1 MILPAMAVKR
11 DYYEILGVGRDA
23 DDAEIK
29 RAFRRLAQ
37 QHHPDV
43 DTNDGAEARFKE
55 LNEAYRVLSDRQR
68 RSAYDMFGHAGVEGA
83 AAGGFEGFGGGFGPF
98 GDIFDAFFGGAP
110 AGARRRSRVVAGADL
125 RYDLTIEFAEA
136 VFGVT
141 REFSFPTLVTCTHCD
156 GAGGE
161 PGTQPETCPDCN
173 GTGEKRRVAQ
183 TILGQM
189 VNIVACQRCR
199 GEGRIIASPCTV
211 CGGDGRVRE
220 ERTVSV
226 TIPAGIDDG
235 QRIALEEQGEAGPR
249 GGPNGD
255 LYVAVKVRPH
265 PQLLRRGTELYHELP
280 ITFPQAALGATLEV
294 PTVEGTEE
302 VEVPPGAQSGQEIRL
317 RGKGVPRLRGAG
329 RGDLHVIVN
338 VVVPTRLSRRERE
351 LLRELDEE
359 SGPAVV
365 PKGGRS
371 VIDWLRDR
379 LAG

>member
-98 GDIFDAFFGGAP
+98 GDIFDAFFGGSP
-110 AGARRRSRVVAGADL
+110 AGARRRNRVVAGADL

-141 REFSFPTLVTCTHCD
+141 RELSFPTLVTCSHCD
-156 GAGGE
+156 GVGGE
-161 PGTQPETCPDCN
+161 PGTEPETCPECN
-173 GTGEKRRVAQ
+173 GSGEKRRVAQ

-189 VNIVACQRCR
+189 VNIVACPRCQ
-199 GEGRIIASPCTV
+199 GEGRIIATPCTV
-211 CGGDGRVRE
+211 CGGDGRTRE
-220 ERTVSV
+220 ERSVTVS
-226 TIPAGIDDG
+226 IPAGIDDG
-235 QRIALEEQGEAGPR
+235 QRIALEGQGEAGPR

-255 LYVAVKVRPH
+255 LYVAVKVRAH
-265 PQLLRRGTELYHELP
+265 EQLVRRGTELYHELP
-280 ITFPQAALGATLEV
+280 ITFPQAALGASLSI

-338 VVVPTRLSRRERE
+338 VVVPTKLSKRERE
-351 LLRELDEE
+351 LLRELGEE

-365 PKGGRS
+365 PKGGGS
-371 VIDWLRDR
+371 VLDR
-379 LAG
+379 LRELFT